1 LEPSLTVPSTTFLEA
16 IDDFPFAIEQSKT
29 MTFHIADLVLP
40 PRAVAHKVNSQ
51 DDPYHENHRLE
62 GDILLCKVSRDK
74 SAIWNSI
81 TSFLQTRSE
90 NISKDAVDS
99 PWCLLFAKDPSSLES
114 TIVVEDHSASLPNQ
128 MNDLQKRLW
137 LSRIRICYTPTSHHL
152 RAMIS
157 ALHIK
162 QDTLKMTESL
172 LPTLGREHPDTA
184 PSLLA
189 VYNLLE
195 ILEDESETTPSNYEY
210 GNSNQ
215 ITRHDD
221 LMHMLAGLSEL
232 IEYFKSIPSSECHL
246 ILYDTILQ
254 HNYSAGIEHQVVIPV
269 PMELSQEHKTLNTIF
284 QAWTDWTVESELVA
298 LPYDEDD
305 RQIGKNCVSLV
316 AIPSRRATATE
327 DLHWTFEV

>member
-1 LEPSLTVPSTTFLEA
+1 
-16 IDDFPFAIEQSKT
+16 

-62 GDILLCKVSRDK
+62 GDILLRKVSRDK
-74 SAIWNSI
+74 RSGCAPCYFADYYTPYSDIKYTISAIWNSI
-81 TSFLQTRSE
+81 TSFLQTRSK

-114 TIVVEDHSASLPNQ
+114 TIVVEDQSASLPNQ

-298 LPYDEDD
+298 LPYDEDAYVED